1 MNNYF
6 EDIDAHVKDITGI
19 QFTVFITEPIS
30 LEAVIRQLPFTSHY
44 PIDSITRSTNKG
56 YVLSVRGYAVAKRA
70 LDSLNKKAEFIILHL
85 TEFQSF
91 LNHYH
96 REYKSVEK
104 LLDEARRELQ
114 LTTWRNRADAFRKK
128 MNLQKRLDMLYRDLY
143 RGRFGEDAAFLYEE
157 EIVKHLS
164 QLGKE

>member
-1 MNNYF
+1 MFFTHFNP
-6 EDIDAHVKDITGI
+6 KDISGI

-30 LEAVIRQLPFTSHY
+30 LEAVIRQLPFTSHCPIY
-44 PIDSITRSTNKG
+44 PITRSADKR
-56 YVLSVRGYAVAKRA
+56 YVLSVRGYALAKRA

-91 LNHYH
+91 LDNYH
-96 REYKSVEK
+96 REYKSVEE
-104 LLDEARRELQ
+104 LLDEARRELMQ
-114 LTTWRNRADAFRKK
+114 TTWRNRADVFRKK
-128 MNLQKRLDMLYRDLY
+128 MNLQKTLDMLYRDLY

>member
-1 MNNYF
+1 MFFTHFNP
-6 EDIDAHVKDITGI
+6 KDISGI

-30 LEAVIRQLPFTSHY
+30 LEAVIRQLPFTSHCPIY
-44 PIDSITRSTNKG
+44 PITRSADKR
-56 YVLSVRGYAVAKRA
+56 YVLSVRGYALAKRA
-70 LDSLNKKAEFIILHL
+70 LDSLNKKAKFIILHL

-91 LNHYH
+91 LDNYH
-96 REYKSVEK
+96 REYKSVEE
-104 LLDEARRELQ
+104 LLDEARRELMQ
-114 LTTWRNRADAFRKK
+114 TTWRNRADVFRKK
-128 MNLQKRLDMLYRDLY
+128 MNLQKSLDMLYRDLY